1 MGEGAEVKNFILVT
15 LLASVLLLGC
25 TEKDSKDGH
34 NKTLG
39 DYIIEDLMDD

>member
-1 MGEGAEVKNFILVT
+1 MKKFILIC
-15 LLASVLLLGC
+15 LLSSCMLLGC
-25 TEKDSKDGH
+25 TEKDSEGH

>member
-1 MGEGAEVKNFILVT
+1 MKKTILMC
-15 LLASVLLLGC
+15 LLVSCMLLGC

>member
-1 MGEGAEVKNFILVT
+1 MKNFILTT
-15 LLASVLLLGC
+15 LLCACLLLGC
-25 TEKDSKDGH
+25 TQKDSPDGH

>member
-1 MGEGAEVKNFILVT
+1 MKKFILIC
-15 LLASVLLLGC
+15 LLSSCMLLGC

>member
-1 MGEGAEVKNFILVT
+1 MKKFILIC
-15 LLASVLLLGC
+15 LLASCMLLGC
-25 TEKDSKDGH
+25 TEKDKDGH

>member
-1 MGEGAEVKNFILVT
+1 MNKFILICI
-15 LLASVLLLGC
+15 LSSCMLLGC

-39 DYIIEDLMDD
+39 EYIIEDLMDD

>member
-1 MGEGAEVKNFILVT
+1 MCQRFRN
-15 LLASVLLLGC
+15 VLLTIAICICMIAGC
-25 TEKDSKDGH
+25 TEKDSANGH